1 MLNSAASTMPRIV
14 TANAVFLPS
23 NRKRFLALSGAVC
36 SASSGAAFLPSGA
49 VSPAPSGAASELS
62 VSDSAEIPAD
72 QASRNVVVTVD
83 RIRMTSAAAPS
94 PAAARTFAILLS
106 PV

>member
-1 MLNSAASTMPRIV
+1 MSSMLNSAASTMPRIV

-23 NRKRFLALSGAVC
+23 KRKRFLA
-36 SASSGAAFLPSGA
+36 SSGTP
-49 VSPAPSGAASELS
+49 ELS